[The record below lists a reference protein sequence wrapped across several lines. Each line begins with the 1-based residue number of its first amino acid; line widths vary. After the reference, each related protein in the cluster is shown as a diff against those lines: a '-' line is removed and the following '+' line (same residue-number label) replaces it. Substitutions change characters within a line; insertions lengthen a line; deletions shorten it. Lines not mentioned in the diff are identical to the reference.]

1 MLFCLMYALNLNYP
15 PELKYSFEVL
25 QKVVMELDGNTLSK
39 KAPALK
45 NRLHQWTV
53 AIWWQ
58 NGYNRF
64 TILFWNM
71 DHCCFFSRIIG
82 TSHLHVLWWAAT
94 KCSVFFFLF
103 FSQGHVPF
111 SFKCQ
116 HLSDVFN
123 RPLTVYPI
131 FKFGGDFWILHI
143 LNWLIVVVGKQ
154 AITLNCI
161 TLFSKPNVVFK
172 HKIYICQD
180 NNGCYMCPFLLLR
193 NCKCNV
199 FCTYFAR
206 HSCISLAV

>member
-1 MLFCLMYALNLNYP
+1 MPWTSTTLLNLSTRSKCSRRLWWSWTATHCQRKP
-15 PELKYSFEVL
+15 R
-25 QKVVMELDGNTLSK
+25 LSK
-39 KAPALK
+39 TDSISELLPFDGKMDTTVSPSCFGI
-45 NRLHQWTV
+45 WTI
-53 AIWWQ
+53 AA
-58 NGYNRF
+58 
-64 TILFWNM
+64 
-71 DHCCFFSRIIG
+71 FSVG
-82 TSHLHVLWWAAT
+82 LLEPVTCMFCDGPLP
-94 KCSVFFFLF
+94 SVVYFFFLF